1 MKEYYTKQAYKT
13 EMTLI
18 RWVTDLDFRKTLKM
32 YGSTKL
38 PSMWAHFVRVN
49 LSSIFRKG
57 DIEESFSYTAIQSG
71 ILSVFILQILVR
83 MSSSGVCMLKT
94 LHGKKNIKNNLS
106 YSLVTKH
113 GKKLHYILQ
122 YVSYL
127 YKSPNNY
134 NNNSTITIF
143 QHQQGI
149 FSSQFHAYLFTTAEL
164 HTGLLD
170 QIN

>member
-1 MKEYYTKQAYKT
+1 MAAQNCQVCEHILF
-13 EMTLI
+13 ESI
-18 RWVTDLDFRKTLKM
+18 WVPFSEKVILRNRLVIQRFSQGFSQCSFFKSWLDCFLLGFACWRLCMERSLTTTYSNM
-32 YGSTKL
+32 PARYGQND
-38 PSMWAHFVRVN
+38 V
-49 LSSIFRKG
+49 
-57 DIEESFSYTAIQSG
+57 
-71 ILSVFILQILVR
+71 
-83 MSSSGVCMLKT
+83 
-94 LHGKKNIKNNLS
+94 KNNLS

>member
-1 MKEYYTKQAYKT
+1 MLNPRFENERVLHKTGTENYKT

-38 PSMWAHFVRVN
+38 PSIWAHFVRVN

-94 LHGKKNIKNNLS
+94 LHGEEFDND
-106 YSLVTKH
+106 
-113 GKKLHYILQ
+113 LQ
-122 YVSYL
+122 
-127 YKSPNNY
+127 
-134 NNNSTITIF
+134 
-143 QHQQGI
+143 QHAGQIWSKWCQKQS
-149 FSSQFHAYLFTTAEL
+149 FLFL
-164 HTGLLD
+164 GY
-170 QIN
+170 